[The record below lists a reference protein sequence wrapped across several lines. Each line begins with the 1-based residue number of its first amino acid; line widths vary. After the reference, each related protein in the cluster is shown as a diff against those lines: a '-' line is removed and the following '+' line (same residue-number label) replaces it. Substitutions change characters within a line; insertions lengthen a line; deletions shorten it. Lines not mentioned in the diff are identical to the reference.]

1 MKNCDFFEAVA
12 TWSDE
17 MNSYYKDCIIDR
29 TRLFEFME
37 MNDWFDLHV
46 KYLSQREKLL
56 LREKPFLMRSQ
67 DIQQLRG
74 RIEIWLSAYKK
85 TNYEKLKILEGL
97 GKRLVPAT
105 TKAYMSFLIERKVQ
119 NEQSSWQLLDYL
131 LGVLHKELID
141 LSDEEIEE
149 LLNHM
154 ETEIPLTTSM
164 LFASFY
170 ENIQQEKQR
179 NGWVY
184 RFSSRATKG
193 DNRAYPVREFSIMA
207 YCIFNNDYWEREK
220 LIEKACKS
228 SVYANLWAFLAMHF
242 VCALRATDIERLP
255 MPDLPVLGNK
265 FREMILEGNIEDTGS
280 FAREMQIRLRYK
292 PMKPRKTQVFSSVPE
307 IKVFIPTSLEKP
319 LGTIL
324 AIAASYCK
332 DGQMESGFIKPSRR
346 IAIIRRF
353 FGKTFSDALQGKNF
367 ASRRANK
374 AYLQGIEVIGD
385 TDEASAPKG
394 YMLAALARSHRG
406 GIGTLPDITEV
417 YLKDAAFSGYTP
429 EFIAREMFERG
440 VFGFVPHLLLETL
453 EGNNYKGL
461 SVEEKTALIKEIGI
475 TPSGIEELV
484 RLNDR
489 SLMQAREIVKSVV
502 TGKEEIPVILQRIAS
517 GNAVGKQDGVL
528 CLMMACGYTCCYP
541 ENSACVGCR
550 YEIHTK
556 SMMHHMVGEYSRMRR
571 LCVEKDGWRYK
582 KLIEKSVLPPIGEL
596 LKTVRQVYPNSDM
609 DFYAEIMEGGMAG
622 YDSGSESNAGR
633 ELFKVSDDYNF

>member
-1 MKNCDFFEAVA
+1 MKNCEFFDAVA
-12 TWSDE
+12 IWADE
-17 MNSYYKDCIIDR
+17 LNSYYKDCIIDR

-37 MNDWFDLHV
+37 MNDWFDLNV
-46 KYLSQREKLL
+46 QYFSQREKLL
-56 LREKPFLMRSQ
+56 SREKPFLMKSQ
-67 DIQQLRG
+67 DIQRIRE

-85 TNYEKLKILEGL
+85 SNYEKLKILEGI

-105 TKAYMSFLIERKVQ
+105 TKAYMSFLNERKAQ

-131 LGVLHKELID
+131 LSVIHKELID
-141 LSDEEIEE
+141 LSDREIEE
-149 LLNHM
+149 LLNRM
-154 ETEIPLTTSM
+154 EIEIPLTTSM
-164 LFASFY
+164 LFTSFY

-184 RFSSRATKG
+184 RFSSRSTKRN
-193 DNRAYPVREFSIMA
+193 NRAYPLREFSIMA
-207 YCIFNNDYWEREK
+207 YCIFNKDYWEREK
-220 LIEKACKS
+220 LIEKACES

-255 MPDLPVLGNK
+255 MPELPVQGSR
-265 FREMILEGNIEDTGS
+265 FRELILDGEIKDAGI
-280 FAREMQIRLRYK
+280 FAREMQIRLSYK
-292 PMKPRKTQVFSSVPE
+292 PIRPSKTHMYANVPE

-319 LGTIL
+319 VGTIL
-324 AIAASYCK
+324 AIAASHCK
-332 DGQMESGFIKPSRR
+332 DQKEKVFIKPERR

-353 FGKTFSDALQGKNF
+353 LGKTFSDALQGKNF

-374 AYLQGIEVIGD
+374 AYLQGIELAGD
-385 TDEASAPKG
+385 IDETSAPKG
-394 YMLAALARSHRG
+394 YMLAALARSHKG

-453 EGNNYKGL
+453 EGKNYKSL
-461 SVEEKTALIKEIGI
+461 PVEEQTVLIKEIGI

-489 SLMQAREIVKSVV
+489 SLIQARETVKSVV
-502 TGKEEIPVILQRIAS
+502 AGKEEIPVILQRIAS
-517 GNAVGKQDGVL
+517 GNAVAKQDGVL
-528 CLMMACGYTCCYP
+528 CLMMASGYTCCYP
-541 ENSACVGCR
+541 ENTACVGCR
-550 YEIHTK
+550 FEIYTK
-556 SMMHHMVGEYSRMRR
+556 SMMHHMVSEYSRMRG
-571 LCVEKDGWRYK
+571 LCGEKDGWRYK

-633 ELFKVSDDYNF
+633 ELFQVSDDNKY